1 MEAER
6 AELQKKFT
14 AAEGTIKEI
23 TQRSGLLEKQAS
35 QKDEQQR
42 YEVFVPF
49 VLDYS
54 ILLKENNELKS
65 KVGQMEERL
74 KIATYVVKN
83 LNVA

>member
-23 TQRSGLLEKQAS
+23 TQRSSMLEKQAS

-42 YEVFVPF
+42 YEVFVPV

-54 ILLKENNELKS
+54 VLLKENNELKS

-74 KIATYVVKN
+74 KIATYVVNN